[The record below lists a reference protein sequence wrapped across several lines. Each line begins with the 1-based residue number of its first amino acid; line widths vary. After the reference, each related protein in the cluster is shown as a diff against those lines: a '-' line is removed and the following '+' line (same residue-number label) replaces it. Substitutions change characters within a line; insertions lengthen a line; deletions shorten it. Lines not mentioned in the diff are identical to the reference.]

1 MDVGAE
7 GGPTD
12 LLDAAT
18 RELAELL
25 GERGTWTLLG
35 ERPRSNRFVLG
46 SRDRGSRRKLDHGEE
61 LAEAARGGTIV
72 TLADGVSLAVPLSDG
87 GCCVGVVVVTSQHP
101 RSVSDTARA
110 TAALV
115 ARLTAVLLRRTADWQ
130 RLPAASVEAFRSG
143 PVANS
148 TRKAAGAGRRVL
160 LVEDDAATADALV
173 DALEDEDYVVVRA
186 SDGGEGVARAISTR
200 PDLILFDVNLP
211 VLDGFAAAAQVR
223 AAETTQET
231 PIIFLSAR
239 PDLSEQV
246 RARHLENVDFLPK
259 PFSGNELL
267 TRIEQAFIDARA
279 RHDLQQRAAVDE
291 LTGLG
296 NLRMFRAR
304 LGQERERFARYGT
317 PLSLAMIDVDK
328 LKLIN
333 DQHGH
338 LAGSEALRAIADVLR
353 CEARATDV
361 VARYGGDEMVVLLP
375 DTILSDAFHFAER
388 VRSAIARLTVHGFH
402 PTVSIGV
409 AALRPGSRRRTTA
422 AGPRRQRRLHRQE
435 VGREPNRCRRRAQ
448 WAGMKASPPPR
459 RRARGTS

>member
-1 MDVGAE
+1 M
-7 GGPTD
+7 
-12 LLDAAT
+12 
-18 RELAELL
+18 
-25 GERGTWTLLG
+25 
-35 ERPRSNRFVLG
+35 
-46 SRDRGSRRKLDHGEE
+46 
-61 LAEAARGGTIV
+61 
-72 TLADGVSLAVPLSDG
+72 
-87 GCCVGVVVVTSQHP
+87 
-101 RSVSDTARA
+101 
-110 TAALV
+110 
-115 ARLTAVLLRRTADWQ
+115 
-130 RLPAASVEAFRSG
+130 
-143 PVANS
+143 
-148 TRKAAGAGRRVL
+148 
-160 LVEDDAATADALV
+160 
-173 DALEDEDYVVVRA
+173 VRA

-267 TRIEQAFIDARA
+267 TRIDQAFIDARA

-328 LKLIN
+328 LKVIN

-338 LAGSEALRAIADVLR
+338 LAGSDALRAIADVLR

-375 DTILSDAFHFAER
+375 DTILRDAFHFAER
-388 VRSAIARLTVHGFH
+388 VRSAIARLTVHGFR

-409 AALRPGSRRRTTA
+409 AALRPGSEETDDGLLGRADDAAYTAKRSGGNRTVA
-422 AGPRRQRRLHRQE
+422 DGGPCGPE
-435 VGREPNRCRRRAQ
+435 
-448 WAGMKASPPPR
+448 
-459 RRARGTS
+459 